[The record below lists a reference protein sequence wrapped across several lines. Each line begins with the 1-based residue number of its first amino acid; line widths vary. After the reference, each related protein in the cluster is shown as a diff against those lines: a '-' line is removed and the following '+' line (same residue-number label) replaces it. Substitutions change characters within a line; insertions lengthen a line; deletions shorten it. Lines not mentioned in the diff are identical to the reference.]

1 MKQYCLPLLLL
12 LLGGMMM
19 CSCVTDL
26 NDDNDKI
33 ENMLINFIP
42 ENNAYNIS
50 RAKPTSVSD
59 IVGNYNVSCSVY
71 PDTKDYKSVGCGNY
85 FYNQAIDKSGK
96 TNYYWPAKGNKIAF
110 FAYYPNNTETVKIG
124 GNNSYTPIYSYE
136 ATEWNKSVDFMT
148 ADTVD
153 ILTPPDN
160 KTISLNFKHR
170 MAKVQFVIKNTSKF
184 EFASIIGNISSLKN
198 KGQWTDNAWKIDD
211 SSQKNIV
218 FKEVNNLMANET
230 QALKDIKDTDCFYIL
245 PQVLNDDSQLNISA
259 IFKNG
264 VAKNYTYHFNR
275 TEFVMGKAYTIT
287 INLSAEEVIVDM
299 NTEIEDW
306 KLMPDYMKFVA
317 LEDAQFSLDKSRSA
331 NITYLAYSIDNGKTW
346 VKETGSLYYWE
357 LTTPVVKKG
366 NAILWKGKGNAF
378 NGSSFSA
385 TGKFSAKGNV
395 MSLLYGEEDFEQ
407 KTEFNNSYN
416 SYVFY
421 CLFKK
426 NTNLVDAGELKL
438 PATTLASSCY
448 SYMFEECTALTKAPE
463 LPATT
468 LADACYEN
476 MFSGCTALTKAPE
489 LPATTLADK
498 CYSDMFNRCTS
509 LTKAP
514 ELPATTLANLCY
526 SGMFR
531 GCTSLTK
538 APELPATTLANL
550 CYQSMFNR
558 CTSLTQAPEL
568 PATTL
573 AWDCYRYMF
582 NRCSSLS
589 SVTMLAPSDQIT
601 SKEDCCYG
609 WLDDAGTKA
618 TSRTLKIQD
627 KAAYD
632 ALEAKADY
640 LPAIWQTGKCTVI
653 FAE

>member
-1 MKQYCLPLLLL
+1 MRQYCLPLLLL

-170 MAKVQFVIKNTSKF
+170 MAKIQFVIKNTSKF
-184 EFASIIGNISSLKN
+184 EFASVTGNISYLKN
-198 KGQWTDNAWKIDD
+198 KGTWSDNAWTLDGA
-211 SSQKNIV
+211 SQKNIV

-230 QALKDIKDTDCFYIL
+230 QTLKDVNDTDCFYIL
-245 PQVLNDDSQLNISA
+245 PQVLSNDTQLNISA

-264 VAKNYTYHFNR
+264 VSKNYTYHFNR
-275 TEFVMGKAYTIT
+275 TDFMMGKAYTIT
-287 INLSAEEVIVDM
+287 INLSAEEVIVDT

-317 LEDAQFSLDKSRSA
+317 LEDAQFTFNKSSYA
-331 NITYLAYSIDNGKTW
+331 DITYLAYSIDNGKTW
-346 VKETGSLYYWE
+346 VKETGSF
-357 LTTPVVKKG
+357 TTPVVKK
-366 NAILWKGKGNAF
+366 NTAILWKGKAQEF
-378 NGSSFSA
+378 NSSTFSA
-385 TGKFSAKGNV
+385 TGKFSAKGNI

-407 KTEFNNSYN
+407 KKSFNSQA
-416 SYVFY
+416 VLHQLFY
-421 CLFKK
+421 DNNK
-426 NTNLVDAGELKL
+426 LVDAGELKL
-438 PATTLASSCY
+438 PATTLAEHCY
-448 SYMFEECTALTKAPE
+448 SYMFEGCSALTQAPQLPATTLADRCYYSMFDGCTSLTSAPE

-468 LADACYEN
+468 LVDRCYYG
-476 MFSGCTALTKAPE
+476 MFYGCTSLQNAPE
-489 LPATTLADK
+489 LPATTLTNYCCQK
-498 CYSDMFNRCTS
+498 MFI
-509 LTKAP
+509 
-514 ELPATTLANLCY
+514 
-526 SGMFR
+526 
-531 GCTSLTK
+531 GCTNLT
-538 APELPATTLANL
+538 
-550 CYQSMFNR
+550 
-558 CTSLTQAPEL
+558 
-568 PATTL
+568 
-573 AWDCYRYMF
+573 
-582 NRCSSLS
+582 
-589 SVTMLAPSDQIT
+589 SVTILAPSEQIT
-601 SKEDCCYG
+601 NATYCCQV
-609 WLDDAGTKA
+609 WLYNAGTKA
-618 TSRTLKIQD
+618 TSRTLKVKD

-632 ALEAKADY
+632 ALVSNGA
-640 LPAIWQTGKCTVI
+640 LPANYWKAGKCTI
-653 FAE
+653 LDAAGNAIAE

>member
-170 MAKVQFVIKNTSKF
+170 MAKIQFVIKNTSKF
-184 EFASIIGNISSLKN
+184 EFASVTGNISYLKN
-198 KGQWTDNAWKIDD
+198 KGTWSDNAWTLDGA
-211 SSQKNIV
+211 SQKNIV

-230 QALKDIKDTDCFYIL
+230 QTLKDVNDTDCFYIL
-245 PQVLNDDSQLNISA
+245 PQILNDDSQLNISA

-264 VAKNYTYHFNR
+264 VSKNYTYHFNR

-287 INLSAEEVIVDM
+287 INLSAEEVNVDT

-317 LEDAQFSLDKSRSA
+317 LEDAQFSFEIGGSA

-346 VKETGSLYYWE
+346 VKETGSF
-357 LTTPVVKKG
+357 TTPVVKK
-366 NAILWKGKGNAF
+366 NSAILWKGKGKTFNAT
-378 NGSSFSA
+378 FSA

-395 MSLLYGEEDFEQ
+395 MSLLYGEEDFVH
-407 KTEFNNSYN
+407 KKSFNSEDAMSRLFYN
-416 SYVFY
+416 
-421 CLFKK
+421 
-426 NTNLVDAGELKL
+426 NTKLVDAGELQLPATTLARGCYFDMFKGCTALTQAPQL

-448 SYMFEECTALTKAPE
+448 SSMFYGCTALTQAPQLPATTLASSCYSSMFYGCTALTQAPQ

-468 LADACYEN
+468 LADYCYN
-476 MFSGCTALTKAPE
+476 SMFWGCTALTQAPT
-489 LPATTLADK
+489 LPATTLARQ
-498 CYSDMFNRCTS
+498 CYYFMFYVCRR
-509 LTKAP
+509 L
-514 ELPATTLANLCY
+514 E
-526 SGMFR
+526 
-531 GCTSLTK
+531 
-538 APELPATTLANL
+538 
-550 CYQSMFNR
+550 
-558 CTSLTQAPEL
+558 
-568 PATTL
+568 
-573 AWDCYRYMF
+573 
-582 NRCSSLS
+582 
-589 SVTMLAPSDQIT
+589 SVTMLAPSGQIANT
-601 SKEDCCYG
+601 DYCCDN
-609 WLDDAGTKA
+609 WLSGAGRNA
-618 TSRTLKIQD
+618 ASRTLKVKD

-632 ALEAKADY
+632 VLVSKGV
-640 LPAIWQTGKCTVI
+640 LPAGYWQTGKCTVTY
-653 FAE
+653 AE